1 MKFGNIELIGR
12 IFGLKL
18 ELIEDT
24 DQINLDELG
33 RLYYNDSTQSVEVVT
48 DDGIKSLQFGY
59 DSDNKLIETLGS
71 NWINPDYSFNPVP
84 FNELQNIAGLS
95 STDSLFDVITQLD
108 SVIGNRAS
116 TNITMTQDRYLLNT
130 DNFLRLRLSTST
142 PRNLVIRNN
151 SNIAYKDNFEVEI
164 EQTGTA
170 VINITAESGVT
181 LNYNSVYN
189 TATSARY
196 SVVKIKRVGINEWTL
211 SGDLEII

>member
-95 STDSLFDVITQLD
+95 STDSLFDVITHLD

-189 TATSARY
+189 AATSARY